1 MGNYVFTIL
10 FVSVINEEL
19 YFLESGLRFFICIIS
34 SKSTLGEKKRFICK
48 VLLYLSP
55 DPNSVCHFVLPKMNI
70 VVMMVLF
77 SFPSRKEKNQFQLM
91 VSFETIRNSQYMSK
105 TYLQKIT

>member
-1 MGNYVFTIL
+1 MGNYVFTVL

-19 YFLESGLRFFICIIS
+19 YFLDSGLRSFLCIIS
-34 SKSTLGEKKRFICK
+34 SKSTLGKKKRFICK

-55 DPNSVCHFVLPKMNI
+55 GPNSVCHFVLPKMNI

-77 SFPSRKEKNQFQLM
+77 SFPSRKEKQFQVM

-105 TYLQKIT
+105 RYLQKIT